1 MRPESPTGL
10 YWSMHGEVAC
20 ATHAPSAADPRWTR
34 EDWAP
39 ITVADGRVKGMRYQY
54 QCQHCA
60 PDGRPIR
67 RFPE

>member
-20 ATHAPSAADPRWTR
+20 ATHTPSSADPRWTR

-39 ITVADGRVKGMRYQY
+39 ITVAEGRVQGMRYQY

-60 PDGRPIR
+60 PDGRAIR

>member
-10 YWSMHGEVAC
+10 YWSMDGEVAC
-20 ATHAPSAADPRWTR
+20 ATHAPSSADPRWTR

-39 ITVADGRVKGMRYQY
+39 ITVADGRVQGMRYQY

-60 PDGRPIR
+60 PDGRAIR